1 MAYDEYNIFPTQEE
15 PPKDIPIRDVLR
27 NIVSGFENKKN
38 YQDIGEAATRV
49 RDIIPNVT
57 ESLGRGGFAQAGGV
71 YGDIRDLRNTINSYQ
86 PKSLRNVTQIAEFLS
101 NPYLT
106 SIVQGAPTTEKI
118 LKDVPRKTDP
128 YEGYKQHETLGEFIA
143 PGLGYL
149 GRKALK
155 GMKDLKLGLSIEDV
169 SKTAPIVKDAEKLTS
184 DIDQLGFHSS
194 LENAILGIKQPKGT
208 GDQLLNQLEKTPG
221 VKTEELDLTGVK
233 QYLQENPNVTKEDLL
248 SYIENNRLKLEQK
261 VLSEST
267 VGDIDEYRLNGGD
280 VYHDD
285 DYIRSMADDIHYEMK
300 ADDVLRNEEKA
311 RLLESDPERY
321 ADYENNPYS
330 DARLQQD
337 IDSNLYEKVLDKS
350 HEQYYDN
357 PIRHYYDELGYDVYG
372 NHDLGYSFKDPNGNH
387 LHIGN
392 AQNATYDIND
402 AEQALREYHLEHGN
416 LDHGGDGV
424 KYEDY
429 TLPGKYEN
437 YREVLTTL
445 PSRENSTYIYAS
457 NADDKVIKKFPNY
470 QEAFDYA
477 QSRPQEERLANHIKP
492 LNNARDFES
501 SHFDEP
507 NILAHTRV
515 NDRIINGKKTLMVE
529 EIQSD
534 WHQAGRKKGY
544 DTPEVRQRI
553 FEERQKLMDQKKH
566 FEELAKPYTDL
577 GKDAPPEIVD
587 GWTQA
592 ANGMQEL
599 QKIENG
605 MRNSVPNA
613 PFKKNW
619 HEQQVKQILDM
630 AAKGDYDAIAFTTG
644 KQQAERYNLSKQ
656 VDKINWMP
664 YESNGSTK
672 VVRIQP
678 INGNTIELRLSP
690 EGAVMNGGQFADKTI
705 DEVIGKDIAKKIMDS
720 NTGDLSG
727 VNLDIG
733 GEGMKGFYDK
743 MIPEYINKYAK
754 KWGMGM
760 KKANL
765 NHPTG
770 IFKEEEV
777 KQMFKENNITKE
789 EFNKLPASEKN
800 KMWKSIDKGEEVHF
814 VDLSDMAKKE
824 IKEKGQPLFAGIG
837 ALSGAE
843 FMDGLDEQNKTGI
856 LKELMK
862 TKK

>member
-15 PPKDIPIRDVLR
+15 PPKDIPIKDVLR

-38 YQDIGEAATRV
+38 YQDIGEAATRI

-71 YGDIRDLRNTINSYQ
+71 YGDIRDLRNTVNSYQ
-86 PKSLRNVTQIAEFLS
+86 PKSLRNITQIAEFLS

-118 LKDVPRKTDP
+118 LKDVPRMTDA

-149 GRKALK
+149 GGKAFKAMK
-155 GMKDLKLGLSIEDV
+155 GLQPGLSIEDV
-169 SKTAPIVKDAEKLTS
+169 SKAAPIVKDTEKLTS
-184 DIDQLGFHSS
+184 DIDELGFHSS

-208 GDQLLNQLEKTPG
+208 GEQFLKQLEKTPG
-221 VKTEELDLTGVK
+221 VKTEELDVTGVK
-233 QYLQENPNVTKEDLL
+233 KYLQENPNVTKEDLL
-248 SYIENNRLKLEQK
+248 SHIENNRLKLEQK

-285 DYIRSMADDIHYEMK
+285 DYIRSMANDIHYEMK
-300 ADDVLRNEEKA
+300 SDDVLRNEEKA

-337 IDSNLYEKVLDKS
+337 IDSNLYEKALDQS
-350 HEQYYDN
+350 HEQYYEN

-387 LHIGN
+387 LHISN
-392 AQNATYDIND
+392 AQNATYDISD

-416 LDHGGDGV
+416 LDYGNGGT
-424 KYEDY
+424 KYEDWI
-429 TLPGKYEN
+429 LPGKNEN
-437 YREVLTTL
+437 YREVLTTYEPKRSPPNYEIKEL
-445 PSRENSTYIYAS
+445 GKNFYDQTKNFGVYDGDKLINTWHGRENAEDWLK
-457 NADDKVIKKFPNY
+457 NNKENY
-470 QEAFDYA
+470 KEY
-477 QSRPQEERLANHIKP
+477 RN
-492 LNNARDFES
+492 FES
-501 SHFDEP
+501 GHFDEP

-515 NDRIINGKKTLMVE
+515 NDRIINGKKTLFVE

-534 WHQAGRKKGY
+534 WHQAGRKHGY

-577 GKDAPPEIVD
+577 GKDAPPEIID

-644 KQQAERYNLSKQ
+644 KQQAERYNLAKHIDELL
-656 VDKINWMP
+656 VTKNDNGTFTLKATMP
-664 YESNGSTK
+664 
-672 VVRIQP
+672 
-678 INGNTIELRLSP
+678 
-690 EGAVMNGGQFADKTI
+690 NGGATRDLGNFEADKLNDYVGQSLAEKI
-705 DEVIGKDIAKKIMDS
+705 KKQESANDVYS
-720 NTGDLSG
+720 AD
-727 VNLDIG
+727 NLTVG

-777 KQMFKENNITKE
+777 EQMFKENNITKE

-800 KMWKSIDKGEEVHF
+800 KMWKSIDKGEEVHY